1 MAVQRVKPELRLLLG
16 LLVQLVSQTGEFLW
30 FPASLSPFWGPVR
43 PVTRCRHRVFTQ
55 SVLHSSYTQLANGRA
70 PSFHGRYPASS
81 LLCAPPTPVHAAFRL
96 CLPLVVGFHPPDGSP
111 RFLDQSFDTRRP
123 QPPRLSSTVAFA
135 RSSPWIPDFGTS
147 GILGRL
153 ASSVSRPNR
162 VHLRYGSRLR
172 FERLRSTNYSILRSR
187 SYMAYEHFTWQ
198 APFFLLD

>member
-1 MAVQRVKPELRLLLG
+1 MSSPCFCIKQGDNPFTALESSSVRG
-16 LLVQLVSQTGEFLW
+16 FFC
-30 FPASLSPFWGPVR
+30 FPSLNSTTNHGIPIMKRAASD
-43 PVTRCRHRVFTQ
+43 
-55 SVLHSSYTQLANGRA
+55 YTQLANGRA

>member
-1 MAVQRVKPELRLLLG
+1 ML
-16 LLVQLVSQTGEFLW
+16 
-30 FPASLSPFWGPVR
+30 
-43 PVTRCRHRVFTQ
+43 
-55 SVLHSSYTQLANGRA
+55 NGRA

-81 LLCAPPTPVHAAFRL
+81 LLCAPPTPVQAAFRL
-96 CLPLVVGFHPPDGSP
+96 CLPLGVGFHPPGGSP

-162 VHLRYGSRLR
+162 VHLRYGSHLR
-172 FERLRSTNYSILRSR
+172 FERLRRSDCSDFNTPLSQLHVVR
-187 SYMAYEHFTWQ
+187 AIHMASS
-198 APFFLLD
+198 FLLARLTRLNLALQRREDARKFLSRLCASATLR

>member
-1 MAVQRVKPELRLLLG
+1 MGWVVKTSPRACESVVLRARLSKCRLRRK
-16 LLVQLVSQTGEFLW
+16 SA
-30 FPASLSPFWGPVR
+30 PAGSPR
-43 PVTRCRHRVFTQ
+43 SRR
-55 SVLHSSYTQLANGRA
+55 RA
-70 PSFHGRYPASS
+70 CSPKA
-81 LLCAPPTPVHAAFRL
+81 CAPARGSRCARFDSGRGRFAA
-96 CLPLVVGFHPPDGSP
+96 PLFLNGFVVLSKDSSPLKRRSCYQGRTQHSGYSPDGSP

-187 SYMAYEHFTWQ
+187 SYMSYEHFTWQ

>member
-1 MAVQRVKPELRLLLG
+1 MGVCSLCLRRESFGGSRRPFPHTGGLSAHSHGAVIGYLPNRFSIPLTLSLL
-16 LLVQLVSQTGEFLW
+16 
-30 FPASLSPFWGPVR
+30 
-43 PVTRCRHRVFTQ
+43 
-55 SVLHSSYTQLANGRA
+55 NGRA

-81 LLCAPPTPVHAAFRL
+81 LLCAPPTPVQAAFRL
-96 CLPLVVGFHPPDGSP
+96 CLPLGVGFHPPDGSP
-111 RFLDQSFDTRRP
+111 RFLDQSFDARCP

-172 FERLRSTNYSILRSR
+172 FERLRSTDYSILRSL
-187 SYMAYEHFTWQ
+187 SYMSYEQFTWR